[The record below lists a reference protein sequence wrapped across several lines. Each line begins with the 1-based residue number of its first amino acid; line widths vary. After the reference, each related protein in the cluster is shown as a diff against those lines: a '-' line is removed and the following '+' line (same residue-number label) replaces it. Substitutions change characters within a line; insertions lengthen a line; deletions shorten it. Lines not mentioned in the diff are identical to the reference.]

1 MQLGGVCKGSLVPN
15 TGRTGVVGE
24 FILPGSKSPR
34 IGGFRGLFN
43 RPSNRKPN
51 RKNGMPLDRTLH
63 SQTNPLLFF
72 PLRHHSPAAAKLLR
86 QLILDRPP
94 AHILIE
100 GPSDFNDRISE
111 LFLPHTLPIAIYSYI
126 QTDEADRRG
135 AFYPFCAYS
144 PEWVALST
152 AHQLNIPVRF
162 IDQPYGDRSP
172 NHINNCYSDESLTRG
187 SYIQSLCEKLGV
199 EGFDALWDSLFEI
212 DPEITLDD
220 YLERCHQFCWHLRQS
235 GEVQAADRDREAYM
249 AHQIRQVQRETA
261 GQILIVTGGFHS
273 SALFELLQADDIPKP
288 QQTPAPATRGIA
300 LTPYSYQRLD
310 NLTGYNSGMPNP
322 GFYHTVWES
331 RQNGQQAIAPKILT
345 QVITKLREQKQIAS
359 TADLIAVQTL
369 AQGLADLRS
378 HAEIWRSDL
387 IDGVIGGLVK
397 EDLGQFGQHPFL
409 EAIHDVL
416 RGQKA
421 GQLADGTPLPP
432 FVQDL
437 HRRLR
442 SLDLF
447 PTMHPRKINLDLLEN
462 PSHSQSSA
470 LLHGIRILEIHGIH
484 RTEGTDFVV
493 RSDLSK
499 IWERWQIQWSPE
511 FDASCIETAIY
522 GTTLPEAT
530 IAKLRERAYKIDRDS
545 EQAALLLL
553 DAALAGVLEFVDS
566 FYPRLIQ
573 LLRQE
578 SNFLTLSKSLQ
589 HLLYLYRYDEVL
601 NSQKQTTIAQIL
613 TEAFNRG
620 LWLLNSLGV
629 PQGEEALFVQGIAN
643 LLETYE
649 RSSPL
654 LSHKRSHLV
663 QTLDRFSQDQQQ
675 LPILRGAAIGA
686 LWILGETPMDQ
697 IVQILTYYGD
707 PEQLGDFL
715 TGLFQLARETTQRDS
730 DLLLSI
736 DDLLLNFSDDD
747 FLTALPAL
755 RLAFSF
761 FTPREKHKLAT
772 TLIQSTEGPD
782 ISSQEFLHLPMGLE
796 VAAQA
801 IAFESKLFALVNQY
815 GLRGG
820 TP

>member
-1 MQLGGVCKGSLVPN
+1 
-15 TGRTGVVGE
+15 
-24 FILPGSKSPR
+24 
-34 IGGFRGLFN
+34 
-43 RPSNRKPN
+43 
-51 RKNGMPLDRTLH
+51 MPLDRTLY
-63 SQTNPLLFF
+63 SQNQPFLFF

-86 QLILDRPP
+86 QLIQNRRP
-94 AHILIE
+94 AQILIE

-111 LFLPHTLPIAIYSYI
+111 LFLAHTLPIAIYSYI
-126 QTDEADRRG
+126 QTEEADRRG

-152 AHQLNIPVRF
+152 AHQLNIPVQF
-162 IDQPYGDRSP
+162 IDQPLGDRSP
-172 NHINNCYSDESLTRG
+172 SNVSNCYSDEALKRG

-199 EGFDALWDSLFEI
+199 EDFDAIWDVLFEI
-212 DPEITLDD
+212 NPEIALDE
-220 YLERCHQFCWHLRQS
+220 YLERCHQFCWHLRES
-235 GEVQAADRDREAYM
+235 GEVQSSDRDREAYM
-249 AHQIRQVQRETA
+249 AHQIRQVQGQTS
-261 GQILIVTGGFHS
+261 GQILVVTGGFHS
-273 SALFELLQADDIPKP
+273 SALFELLKTDSIPSP
-288 QQTPAPATRGIA
+288 QQHPPPATRGIA
-300 LTPYSYQRLD
+300 LTPYTYDRLD
-310 NLTGYNSGMPNP
+310 GLTGYNSGMPNP
-322 GFYHTVWES
+322 GFYQTVWES
-331 RQNGQQAIAPKILT
+331 RQNTQAAIAPKILT
-345 QVITKLREQKQIAS
+345 EVITKLREKKQIAS

-387 IDGVIGGLVK
+387 VDGVIGGLVK
-397 EDLGQFGQHPFL
+397 EDLNGSQHPFL
-409 EAIHDVL
+409 EAIQEVL
-416 RGQKA
+416 RGKQA
-421 GQLADGTPLPP
+421 GQLANGTPLPP

-437 HRRLR
+437 HQRMR

-447 PTMHPRKINLDLLEN
+447 PALHPRKIDLDLLEN
-462 PSHSQSSA
+462 SAHRQSSA
-470 LLHGIRILEIHGIH
+470 LLHSVRILEIYGIK
-484 RTEGTDFVV
+484 RTEGTDFVT

-499 IWERWQIQWSPE
+499 IWERWQLQWSPE

-522 GTTLPEAT
+522 GTNLPEAT

-578 SNFLTLSKSLQ
+578 SNFLTLSQSLR

-601 NSQKQTTIAQIL
+601 NSQKQTTIAQVL

-620 LWLLNSLGV
+620 LWLLNSLGI
-629 PQGEEALFVQGIAN
+629 PQGEETLFVQGINN

-649 RSSPL
+649 RSGSL
-654 LSHKRSHLV
+654 LTHQRSHLI

-686 LWILGETPMDQ
+686 LWLLGETPMEQ
-697 IVQILTYYGD
+697 IVQLLTYYAD

-715 TGLFQLARETTQRDS
+715 TGLFQLARETTQRDA

-772 TLIQSTEGPD
+772 TLIQATEGPAMT
-782 ISSQEFLHLPMGLE
+782 SQEFLHLPMGLE

-820 TP
+820 TV